1 MRGQTLGMHQI
12 VAPPMRTSTCGARC
26 VHHYQ
31 SARTRRLNAAGPP
44 LEISAAQQAPYFFG
58 GLIMMCA
65 PAVPGF
71 ISHGAPSLA
80 LVDSPVDWVVAKG
93 T

>member
-1 MRGQTLGMHQI
+1 MKGKSPGY
-12 VAPPMRTSTCGARC
+12 APDRDAPMRPRPSGARC
-26 VHHYQ
+26 VHHQ
-31 SARTRRLNAAGPP
+31 QRATTRRLNAANLP
-44 LEISAAQQAPYFFG
+44 LEHLPAQQTFYFFG

-65 PAVPGF
+65 PAVPGD
-71 ISHGAPSLA
+71 ISHGPLSLA